1 MRNEREYMEKIA
13 KELENIDDFNRLILA
28 ISDHIITTEM
38 PEDDKEIL
46 LTLLDEL
53 VTLIIDLI

>member
-1 MRNEREYMEKIA
+1 MEKIA